1 MTQRDQNK
9 KHLGKSEDSDHEKSP
24 LSLSSEISYHVFF
37 QRQYCQDAACSLL
50 NPVPWGCCQ
59 LLLVAHASDLSSSHP
74 NFFFCLPLGKPFMSR
89 RLTAVQLPV
98 PFHRQG
104 RI

>member
-9 KHLGKSEDSDHEKSP
+9 KHLGKSEDSDREKSP

-50 NPVPWGCCQ
+50 NPVPWACCH

-74 NFFFCLPLGKPFMSR
+74 NFFCLPLGKPFMSP
-89 RLTAVQLPV
+89 RLTAVQLTV

-104 RI
+104 HV